1 MRGLLRV
8 IRLPN
13 GRLKPDVRSRWLVFL
28 PVALF
33 ALFAPQPAQA
43 TQTGLLVR
51 GYQIT
56 EIPPTKS
63 DLAYPLCG
71 TSVEPFI
78 NATWDYEQNL
88 FGDCGWDS
96 FMLHYTGFIQIPEHD
111 TIEFWIASDDGGTVK
126 IGLEEFGVW
135 QDQGCS
141 ATMSGELQ
149 LEAGTQELDAWFYEN
164 GGGTCFML
172 AWNIDDTGWA
182 IVQPEFFTSEPLTP
196 ETTSTLGTT
205 TTESTTTTSSTTTST
220 TTIEPSTTTTEMPAS
235 TTTTSIYLPTTTA
248 APQTTTTTP
257 QTTSSTTLYVSST
270 TTLLSQPTST
280 TTSTTTTTSTLPS
293 TTTSTTSTT
302 SIPPPIPQPVAE
314 VVVTTSIP
322 ATTTIP
328 EPLPETTLTTSPQA
342 TSPTVPLTTI
352 IPEPTVSLPVATNP
366 PDTTIVTPSTF
377 VLTKAV
383 PDEPLT
389 QAEFVEALSVLAE
402 ATTSEQVQAVVEEI
416 LKADLSSDQAQQ
428 LVASAEVLTAVTADQ
443 AQQLFEQVEETQLSE
458 SMAAVIAEA
467 LNDPSVPAE
476 VKEAFEE
483 EINIFGNEG
492 FDTYVPVDS
501 AVTVAVRRTIIA
513 GTTILVALP
522 TPAPAR
528 RT

>member
-1 MRGLLRV
+1 
-8 IRLPN
+8 
-13 GRLKPDVRSRWLVFL
+13 VRSRWLVFL

-33 ALFAPQPAQA
+33 ALFAPQPAHA

-51 GYQIT
+51 GYQID

-96 FMLHYTGFIQIPEHD
+96 FMLHYTGYLQIPEHD

-149 LEAGTQELDAWFYEN
+149 LEAGTQTLDAWFYEN

-182 IVQPEFFTSEPLTP
+182 IVQPEFFTSEPLTA
-196 ETTSTLGTT
+196 ETTFTLGTT
-205 TTESTTTTSSTTTST
+205 TTESTTTTSTSTTTST
-220 TTIEPSTTTTEMPAS
+220 TTTEPSTTTTVMPAS

-248 APQTTTTTP
+248 TPQTTTTTTP

-270 TTLLSQPTST
+270 TTFLDQPTT
-280 TTSTTTTTSTLPS
+280 TLPSTTTTTSTLPS
-293 TTTSTTSTT
+293 TTTTTTSTT
-302 SIPPPIPQPVAE
+302 TTSIPLPIPQPVVE
-314 VVVTTSIP
+314 VVATTSIP
-322 ATTTIP
+322 ATTTTQ
-328 EPLPETTLTTSPQA
+328 EPLPETTLTTSPQTTQPVPQTT
-342 TSPTVPLTTI
+342 TSTTP
-352 IPEPTVSLPVATNP
+352 PEPSTSVPQPLESTTTVDATP
-366 PDTTIVTPSTF
+366 TTF
-377 VLTKAV
+377 VS
-383 PDEPLT
+383 PDEPIT
-389 QAEFVEALSVLAE
+389 AEQF
-402 ATTSEQVQAVVEEI
+402 
-416 LKADLSSDQAQQ
+416 
-428 LVASAEVLTAVTADQ
+428 AEVLTALSEATPEQITEIVTTILNSELSTEQATQLVASVEILSAVTPDQ
-443 AQQLFEQVEETQLSE
+443 AQQLFEEVEETQLSE

-467 LNDPSVPAE
+467 LNDPSVPTE

-501 AVTVAVRRTIIA
+501 AVSVAVRRTIIA

-522 TPAPAR
+522 SPAPAR

>member
-1 MRGLLRV
+1 
-8 IRLPN
+8 
-13 GRLKPDVRSRWLVFL
+13 VRSRWLVFL

-33 ALFAPQPAQA
+33 ALFAPQPAHA

-51 GYQIT
+51 GYQIDQ
-56 EIPPTKS
+56 IPPTKS

-96 FMLHYTGFIQIPEHD
+96 FMLHYTGYIQIPEHE
-111 TIEFWIASDDGGTVK
+111 TIEFWVASDDGGTVK
-126 IGLEEFGVW
+126 IGTHEFGVW

-141 ATMSGELQ
+141 ATETGLIDI
-149 LEAGTQELDAWFYEN
+149 EAGTHELDAWFYEN

-172 AWNIDDTGWA
+172 AWNIDNTGWA

-196 ETTSTLGTT
+196 ETTSTLETT
-205 TTESTTTTSSTTTST
+205 TTESTTTTSTSTTTS
-220 TTIEPSTTTTEMPAS
+220 
-235 TTTTSIYLPTTTA
+235 LPTTTA

-270 TTLLSQPTST
+270 TSLLDQPTT
-280 TTSTTTTTSTLPS
+280 TLPSTTTTTSTLPS
-293 TTTSTTSTT
+293 TTTTTTSTT
-302 SIPPPIPQPVAE
+302 SIPPPIPQPVVE

-342 TSPTVPLTTI
+342 TSPTIPATTI
-352 IPEPTVSLPVATNP
+352 APLPSVSLPNAP
-366 PDTTIVTPSTF
+366 ETTTSTYTTPETGQ
-377 VLTKAV
+377 A
-383 PDEPLT
+383 LT
-389 QAEFVEALSVLAE
+389 QAQFSEALTALSE
-402 ATTSEQVQAVVEEI
+402 ATPEQVTQIVDTILASEVTSEQAE
-416 LKADLSSDQAQQ
+416 Q
-428 LVASAEVLTAVTADQ
+428 LVAAVEVLSAITGEQ
-443 AQQLFEQVEETQLSE
+443 AQQLFQAIEPAQLSE
-458 SMAAVIAEA
+458 SMAAVISNAMNNPA
-467 LNDPSVPAE
+467 VPDE
-476 VKEAFEE
+476 VKEAFEDTL
-483 EINIFGNEG
+483 NIFGNDG
-492 FDTYVPVDS
+492 FATYVPLGSNVN
-501 AVTVAVRRTIIA
+501 VAVRRTIIA

-522 TPAPAR
+522 SPAPAR